1 MKLVVT
7 ILDSAGIQPYIFG
20 SNKLRENIGASYLV
34 KQATGDW
41 AKEALEVLEKKYKQ
55 PIYFPDLDKVAASA
69 KPYIDEGSLIAELIY
84 AGGGNTVLLF
94 SEMKYAKEFI
104 QILSKRILKD
114 APSIN
119 LIAVHKEDFD
129 WDAEKS
135 LYEAIDHLMKNEL
148 DQKKQQ
154 RIPSSPLLGLGV
166 TADCR
171 STRLVAVD
179 MSANHGTPQDSD
191 YLISRE
197 IIAKLDAV
205 SKNNRQPANQKL
217 IEELFSKTK
226 LQEKGLEIPLD
237 VDDMGQTKGE
247 SSYIAIVH
255 ADGNSMG
262 ERFQNIGLTSTSNR
276 DYITSIR
283 NLSHSINEA
292 GKAAL
297 TDVLNI
303 LIDSIDEVEQDG
315 RIVKKIKGEIT
326 LKDNYLPFRPI
337 VYGGDDVTFICNGRL
352 GLELSALYLERFARQ
367 TVSDGKLLT
376 ACAGVSVVKT
386 HYPFARAYELS
397 ESLCRNAKQYL
408 KKENKKEASALDW
421 HLAASG
427 LIGSIG
433 EIREREYKVSS
444 GDLTMRPVLI
454 NEADYEWR
462 TWQGLKKVIDSLNM
476 GNWKD
481 KDGNDVNVNRN
492 KIITLREVLRK
503 GSEATKEFLD
513 AYQIPNLPVYP
524 KSGCDIDALSLNGWL
539 GECGY
544 FDAIEA
550 MEFYV
555 SLTEDK
561 NE

>member
-34 KQATGDW
+34 KQAAGDW

-129 WDAEKS
+129 WDAES

-292 GKAAL
+292 GKTAL

-397 ESLCRNAKQYL
+397 EALCRNAKQFL

-492 KIITLREVLRK
+492 KIIALREVLRK

>member
-7 ILDSAGIQPYIFG
+7 VLDNAGIQPYIFG

-34 KQATGDW
+34 KQATDDW
-41 AKEALEVLEKKYKQ
+41 ARESLEVLAKKYKQ
-55 PIYFPDLDKVAASA
+55 PIYFPDLSKVSSDAEPHIES
-69 KPYIDEGSLIAELIY
+69 GNLIAELVY

-94 SEMKYAKEFI
+94 SGMKYAKEFT
-104 QILSKRILKD
+104 QILSKRILND
-114 APSIN
+114 SPSIN
-119 LIAVHKEDFD
+119 LIAVHENFD
-129 WDAEKS
+129 WNAGS
-135 LYEAIDHLMKNEL
+135 LYESITHLKKNEL

-179 MSANHGTPQDSD
+179 TSANHGAPQDSD

-197 IIAKLDAV
+197 IIAKLDVV
-205 SKNNRQPANQKL
+205 SKKNRQPANQKL

-237 VDDMGQTKGE
+237 VDDMGQSKGE

-262 ERFQNIGLTSTSNR
+262 ERFQNIGKTSTSNR
-276 DYITSIR
+276 EYITSIR

-352 GLELSALYLERFARQ
+352 GLELGALYLERFAKQ
-367 TVSDGKLLT
+367 TVSDGKPLT
-376 ACAGVSVVKT
+376 ACAGISVVKT

-397 ESLCRNAKQYL
+397 EALCRNAKQYL
-408 KKENKKEASALDW
+408 KKEKKKEGSALDW

-433 EIREREYKVSS
+433 EIREREYKVPN

-454 NEADYEWR
+454 NETDYEWR

-492 KIITLREVLRK
+492 KIIALREVLRK

-513 AYQIPNLPVYP
+513 AYQIPNLPIYP
-524 KSGCDIDALSLNGWL
+524 KSGCDIDALSLKGWL

-555 SLTEDK
+555 SLTEDT

>member
-1 MKLVVT
+1 
-7 ILDSAGIQPYIFG
+7 
-20 SNKLRENIGASYLV
+20 
-34 KQATGDW
+34 
-41 AKEALEVLEKKYKQ
+41 
-55 PIYFPDLDKVAASA
+55 
-69 KPYIDEGSLIAELIY
+69 
-84 AGGGNTVLLF
+84 
-94 SEMKYAKEFI
+94 
-104 QILSKRILKD
+104 
-114 APSIN
+114 
-119 LIAVHKEDFD
+119 
-129 WDAEKS
+129 
-135 LYEAIDHLMKNEL
+135 
-148 DQKKQQ
+148 
-154 RIPSSPLLGLGV
+154 
-166 TADCR
+166 
-171 STRLVAVD
+171 
-179 MSANHGTPQDSD
+179 
-191 YLISRE
+191 
-197 IIAKLDAV
+197 
-205 SKNNRQPANQKL
+205 
-217 IEELFSKTK
+217 
-226 LQEKGLEIPLD
+226 
-237 VDDMGQTKGE
+237 
-247 SSYIAIVH
+247 
-255 ADGNSMG
+255 MG

-292 GKAAL
+292 GKTAL

-397 ESLCRNAKQYL
+397 EALCRNAKQFL

-492 KIITLREVLRK
+492 KIIALREVLRK